1 MKDSI
6 LDFAKQFSYKP
17 EVQNKENIKENYNN
31 YILAGM
37 GGSHLAAGILHAHT
51 PGINLY
57 IHRDYGIPSYS
68 EEFNKESLFIASS
81 YSGNTEEV
89 LDLADEAYSKG
100 YDILVI
106 TTGGKL
112 LEFAKENNLAFIQLP
127 DDGIQ
132 PRLAIGYSTMA
143 LTSIVAPNLVSELNS
158 LEGTISPE
166 SINSDG
172 IELAGLLKNKIP
184 VIFSSNKNRSIAY
197 NWKIKMNETGKIP
210 SFYNVFPELNHNEMQ
225 GYDFVDVNQELS
237 KNFHFIFIKD
247 KNEHP
252 RVLKRMEV
260 LEGQFQ
266 EKGFSVNTILLTG
279 ESRFE
284 QIFQSLILADWTA
297 LGLSEIY
304 ETEPEQVP
312 LIEEFKKRIK

>member
-1 MKDSI
+1 MKESI
-6 LDFAKQFSYKP
+6 LNFAKQFSYQP
-17 EVQNKENIKENYNN
+17 EVQNSDKIKESYKN
-31 YILAGM
+31 YILGGM

-57 IHRDYGIPSYS
+57 IHRDYGIPAYDD
-68 EEFNKESLFIASS
+68 EFNKESLFIASS

-89 LDLADEAYSKG
+89 LDFADEAYSKG

-106 TTGGKL
+106 TTDGKL
-112 LEFAKENNLAFIQLP
+112 LEFAKDNGLSYIQLP

-132 PRLAIGYSTMA
+132 PRLAIGYSTIA
-143 LTSIVAPNLVSELNS
+143 LSSVVAPNLVPELNS
-158 LEGTISPE
+158 LQEI
-166 SINSDG
+166 INSELIEKDG
-172 IELAGLLKNKIP
+172 KELSNILENKIP
-184 VIFSSNKNRSIAY
+184 VIFSSNKNKSIAY

-225 GYDFVDVNQELS
+225 GYDFIEKNQHLS
-237 KNFHFIFIKD
+237 NNFHFIFIKD

-260 LEGQFQ
+260 LEEQFQ
-266 EKGFSVNTILLTG
+266 EKGFAVNTILLDG

-284 QIFQSLILADWTA
+284 QIFKSLVLADWTA
-297 LGLSEIY
+297 LGLADFY
-304 ETEPEQVP
+304 NTEPEQVP
-312 LIEEFKKRIK
+312 LIEDFKKRIK

>member
-1 MKDSI
+1 
-6 LDFAKQFSYKP
+6 
-17 EVQNKENIKENYNN
+17 
-31 YILAGM
+31 
-37 GGSHLAAGILHAHT
+37 
-51 PGINLY
+51 
-57 IHRDYGIPSYS
+57 
-68 EEFNKESLFIASS
+68 
-81 YSGNTEEV
+81 
-89 LDLADEAYSKG
+89 
-100 YDILVI
+100 
-106 TTGGKL
+106 
-112 LEFAKENNLAFIQLP
+112 LP